1 MSYVLTDKVKER
13 VSGFIRECE
22 AKRKEI
28 LDAKLDTAE
37 NTVIPTVS
45 DIEEDI
51 LLFGVDEDGFYL
63 NCWGVTD
70 HYDSDCLALEC
81 GVDFEEREDI

>member
-1 MSYVLTDKVKER
+1 MGYGLTSKGITR
-13 VSGFIRECE
+13 VSGFIKECE

-37 NTVIPTVS
+37 NTVLPTVS

-51 LLFGVDEDGFYL
+51 LLFGIDEDGFYL
-63 NCWGVTD
+63 NCWGITD
-70 HYDSDCLALEC
+70 NYDSDCLALEC